1 MPSTTDGPDLQL
13 LQQRDPDAWEA
24 LYRQTYPMMR
34 GYAAR
39 RAPAGADP
47 DDLVSE
53 AMARA
58 LDRID
63 TFEDRGVRI
72 QAWLFG
78 VLRHV
83 VLEHVRSSSRS
94 QAADLDTRA
103 DQGRGPLQTVLHEEE
118 SAAVRA
124 GFARLSD
131 DDQEVLWFRVVAGL
145 TAAET
150 ATLVGRREGAVRQ
163 AQSRALTR
171 LRTTM
176 QEVHP

>member
-1 MPSTTDGPDLQL
+1 MPPTTDDPDLQL

-24 LYRQTYPMMR
+24 LYRQSYSMMR

-63 TFEDRGVRI
+63 TFEDRGMRI
-72 QAWLFG
+72 RAWLFG

-83 VLEHVRSSSRS
+83 VLEHIRSSSRS
-94 QAADLDTRA
+94 QAVDLDTHEDA
-103 DQGRGPLQTVLHEEE
+103 GRGPLQTVLHEEE
-118 SAAVRA
+118 SAAVRE
-124 GFARLSD
+124 GFSRLSE
-131 DDQEVLWFRVVAGL
+131 DDQELLWFRVVAGL
-145 TAAET
+145 SAAET
-150 ATLVGRREGAVRQ
+150 ATLVGRGEGAVRQ